1 MAYLSKS
8 WPILGQPVR
17 NSWAIPRELRS
28 PAKQHGNWPGIDRG
42 DGEGS
47 DGMRFMPSLPMQF
60 QGNSAITRELP
71 VSQGRMGGWAC
82 CIRSVSH
89 LFPRSSW
96 GTVGNSWTSKNFG
109 GIALHRV
116 MIFFV
121 L

>member
-60 QGNSAITRELP
+60 QGNCRQLLGNCQCRRGGWGGGHVVYGVFLISSRGAPGELSAIHGL
-71 VSQGRMGGWAC
+71 VK
-82 CIRSVSH
+82 
-89 LFPRSSW
+89 
-96 GTVGNSWTSKNFG
+96 TSG
-109 GIALHRV
+109 V
-116 MIFFV
+116 
-121 L
+121 